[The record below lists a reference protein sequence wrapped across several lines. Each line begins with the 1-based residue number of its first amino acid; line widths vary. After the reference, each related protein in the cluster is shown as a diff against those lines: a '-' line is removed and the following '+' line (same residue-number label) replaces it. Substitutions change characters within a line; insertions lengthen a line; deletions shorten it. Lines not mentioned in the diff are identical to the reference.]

1 MYFFQIQTNAITW
14 LISVNAE
21 YVLLFSFQNHF
32 KSAFQRKCTLFLIL
46 HNAFKN

>member
-21 YVLLFSFQNHF
+21 YVLLFSFS
-32 KSAFQRKCTLFLIL
+32 KSFQKCIPEKMYAIL
-46 HNAFKN
+46 DSP